1 MLVKMEY
8 QDIGVAGLK
17 TNYDSKVKTHY
28 IDYIVDEY
36 TIDTAIQEV
45 NEGFNKYTVCLQ
57 YEGDLQRL
65 FMIDE
70 KPKCPVLVKREL
82 EDVTELAITFLVKM
96 VPDWVRLCIK
106 TPSDFSDMRLVE
118 SISKKYPNVHFCG
131 GKLLRL
137 KSCNVGCLR
146 RDEIPKKI
154 SDQKFNFYVEG
165 CACPL
170 RCKPVEELEGV
181 DIIIKDKYEHK
192 KVKKEEVKEQ
202 IKEEVTSKKVISNLS
217 DLFDGVI

>member
-82 EDVTELAITFLVKM
+82 EDVTELSITFLVNFKSKITVKTVIILKM
-96 VPDWVRLCIK
+96 IK
-106 TPSDFSDMRLVE
+106 W
-118 SISKKYPNVHFCG
+118 
-131 GKLLRL
+131 KL
-137 KSCNVGCLR
+137 
-146 RDEIPKKI
+146 I
-154 SDQKFNFYVEG
+154 
-165 CACPL
+165 
-170 RCKPVEELEGV
+170 
-181 DIIIKDKYEHK
+181 
-192 KVKKEEVKEQ
+192 
-202 IKEEVTSKKVISNLS
+202 
-217 DLFDGVI
+217 